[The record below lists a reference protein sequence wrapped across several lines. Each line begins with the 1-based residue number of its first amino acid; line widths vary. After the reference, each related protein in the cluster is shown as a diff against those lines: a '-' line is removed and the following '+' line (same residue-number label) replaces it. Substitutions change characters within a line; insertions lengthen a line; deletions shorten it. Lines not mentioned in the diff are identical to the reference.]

1 MISEK
6 FYNRMKQLLG
16 DDFDKFKTSL
26 DEAPVRAVRINE
38 TKIKTDDFLSFFERE
53 LTPLSYAHDGF
64 ILENDEKIG
73 LTPEHHSGM
82 IYVQDPG
89 AMATVNALDIPKG
102 AWVLDACS
110 APGGKTS
117 QLASRIGDGG
127 FILANEYVPKRAKII
142 VSNLERLGVRCA
154 MVTSLDTAKIREM
167 FDSVFDIVL
176 CDAPC
181 SGEGMLRKYDEA
193 SAEWSEENVTACADR
208 QLEILENVIP
218 TLKPGGHLIYSTC
231 TYSLEENEQT
241 VCAVLDSHPELTLV
255 PVKDAVR
262 DVTADGIPID
272 GREELKLTRRF
283 YPHVSRGE
291 GQYVAVFK
299 KADNPVD
306 MPTIIYKDASNLAS
320 KEEIRVTCQF
330 LKKHFPAMEFG
341 KLIKHGEYIVSV
353 KHSCPIPP
361 YSVFM
366 PGVTLGEVK
375 KGIFFPHQQLISA
388 YGHEMTNKENLSHGD
403 VRVEKYLRGEEIE
416 AKEAHDGWC
425 AVCYEGVALGGGKVS
440 AGKIKNHYPKG
451 LRNKN

>member
-6 FYNRMKQLLG
+6 FYDRMRELLG
-16 DDFDKFKTSL
+16 DDFDAFRASL
-26 DEAPVRAVRINE
+26 DEAPVRAVRINSS
-38 TKIKTDDFLSFFERE
+38 KISVSRFLEFFDGE
-53 LTPLSYAHDGF
+53 LSPLSYAPDGF
-64 ILENDEKIG
+64 ILEQDEKIG

-89 AMATVNALDIPKG
+89 AMATVNAIDIPEG

-117 QLASRIGDGG
+117 QLASRIGDSG

-142 VSNLERLGVRCA
+142 VSNLERLGVKNA
-154 MVTSLDTAKIREM
+154 MVTSLDTAKMREM

-193 SAEWSEENVTACADR
+193 SSEWSEENVASCAAR
-208 QLEILENVIP
+208 QSEILENVIP
-218 TLKPGGHLIYSTC
+218 TLKSGGYLIYSTC
-231 TYSLEENEQT
+231 TYSLEENERI
-241 VCAVLDSHPELTLV
+241 VCEVLKRHPELTLV
-255 PVKDAVR
+255 PVKKEVEN
-262 DVTADGIPID
+262 VTASGALID
-272 GREELKLTRRF
+272 GRDELSLTRRF

-299 KADNPVD
+299 KCDNSAN
-306 MPTIIYKDASNLAS
+306 MSTILYKNASSSAS
-320 KEEIRVTCQF
+320 KEEIRVTEQF
-330 LKKHFPAMEFG
+330 MKTHFPTVELG
-341 KLIKHGEYIVSV
+341 KIIKHGDYVVSV
-353 KHSCPIPP
+353 THGCPIPP

-388 YGHEMTNKENLSHGD
+388 YGNQMTNKENLLHGD
-403 VRVEKYLRGEEIE
+403 ARIQKYLRGEEIE

-440 AGKIKNHYPKG
+440 GGKIKNHYPKG